1 MSNNDENKF
10 VPIDISI
17 RKVWLKTFKMYNQTA
32 LKYNVSFS
40 HGMVLL
46 SIDKG
51 GTPSTQLGPKMGM
64 EPTSLSRT
72 LRTMEE
78 QGLIKRI
85 QDDNDKRVV
94 NVTLTP
100 KGVAQRRI
108 ARDEVRIHNEK
119 LYECI
124 DAGDL
129 EVFFKVLNQINDLT
143 EY

>member
-1 MSNNDENKF
+1 MKQEEQNWI
-10 VPIDISI
+10 PIDISI

-32 LKYNVSFS
+32 MKYNVSFS
-40 HGMVLL
+40 LGMVLL
-46 SIDKG
+46 SIDRD

-72 LRTMEE
+72 LKVMEE
-78 QGLIKRI
+78 QGLINRV
-85 QDDNDKRVV
+85 QDQIDKRVV

-108 ARDEVRIHNEK
+108 ARDEVRAHNEK
-119 LYECI
+119 LYAVI
-124 DAGDL
+124 DHDDL